1 MLSLCLVTQKGGTGK
16 SGLAI
21 NLAVLADADGLK
33 TCILDLD
40 PQGTVSDW
48 YESRAAETPGVV
60 SSGDIGNLDEALERL
75 QAAGFEFIIMDTAG
89 VNDHGTRGAMRAAD
103 LCLIPLRPSRADL
116 NAHDPDN

>member
-1 MLSLCLVTQKGGTGK
+1 MMGGVLMLSLCLVTQKGGTGK

-48 YESRAAETPGVV
+48 YESRAAENPWC
-60 SSGDIGNLDEALERL
+60 RL
-75 QAAGFEFIIMDTAG
+75 Q
-89 VNDHGTRGAMRAAD
+89 RGHRQ
-103 LCLIPLRPSRADL
+103 PG
-116 NAHDPDN
+116 